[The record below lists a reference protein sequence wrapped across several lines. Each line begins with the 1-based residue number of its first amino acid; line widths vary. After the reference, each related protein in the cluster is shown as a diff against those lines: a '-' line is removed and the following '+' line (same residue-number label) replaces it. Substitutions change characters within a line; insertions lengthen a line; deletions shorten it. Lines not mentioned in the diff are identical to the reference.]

1 MRRAFNNNTSTMDKS
16 WDTFAFVG
24 LFSVYIC
31 PTHLQFHK
39 HRWTRVSRIF
49 RFLTL
54 CRVGVG
60 RIARKLRKGE
70 LFYEGT
76 KKLQKIINNAFMSQ
90 GLLSRI
96 VVLRQ
101 AVRRMNLFNGI
112 ETISIL
118 II

>member
-1 MRRAFNNNTSTMDKS
+1 MSLVFNNNTSTMNKS

-24 LFSVYIC
+24 LFSVNIC
-31 PTHLQFHK
+31 PAQPPFQK
-39 HRWTRVSRIF
+39 YRWTRVSRIF

-60 RIARKLRKGE
+60 RIARKLQKSE

-76 KKLQKIINNAFMSQ
+76 KKLQKIMNNALMSQ

-96 VVLRQ
+96 AVLHQ
-101 AVRRMNLFNGI
+101 AVTRIDLFNGI

-118 II
+118 

>member
-31 PTHLQFHK
+31 PTHHPPFQK

-60 RIARKLRKGE
+60 GIARKLRKGE

-76 KKLQKIINNAFMSQ
+76 KNYRKL
-90 GLLSRI
+90 RI
-96 VVLRQ
+96 
-101 AVRRMNLFNGI
+101 MH
-112 ETISIL
+112 
-118 II
+118 